1 MYTFGERLKKLR
13 RSQKVK
19 QKTLADHL
27 KIAMST
33 LSQYENNKRH
43 PNFNILIEIANYFS
57 VSTDYL
63 LGVEDQKIAQLAQNI
78 EIIDASLEDPVSY
91 YDLIQQI
98 TEHLVIIRNNEDQKS
113 LQILHNLYD
122 AISKIGRDYTY
133 DTDTYENIEDILG
146 QHLAQKEDI
155 DQTLNQLFRHHLKFY
170 ARARKEK

>member
-13 RSQKVK
+13 RAKKVK
-19 QKTLADHL
+19 QKDLSEHL

-43 PNFNILIEIANYFS
+43 PNFHLLIEIANYFS

-63 LGVEDQKIAQLAQNI
+63 LGIEDQKIATLAQNI
-78 EIIDASLEDPVSY
+78 ERIDASLEDQVSY

-122 AISKIGRDYTY
+122 SISRIGRDYTY
-133 DTDTYENIEDILG
+133 DTSSYDSIEDILG
-146 QHLAQKEDI
+146 QHLQQKEDI

-170 ARARKEK
+170 AHPKR

>member
-13 RSQKVK
+13 RAKKIK
-19 QKTLADHL
+19 QRELADHL

-43 PNFNILIEIANYFS
+43 PNFHLLIEIANFFN

-63 LGVEDQKIAQLAQNI
+63 LGIEDQKISALAQNI
-78 EIIDASLEDPVSY
+78 ELIDASFTDQVSY

-133 DTDTYENIEDILG
+133 EADTYESIEDILG
-146 QHLAQKEDI
+146 QHLAQKEVI

-170 ARARKEK
+170 ARSKRI